1 MKQFRIRCSSLA
13 SIMADPV
20 AYPRDEMSDE
30 ELAALKTTSSKRTDA
45 QTEILD
51 AVMSRCLSEGA
62 KTHIHGLVRRHIYD
76 YQEPELGSKEI
87 RKGNAMEGAAINL
100 LSSVTGDILSKNE
113 RLFDDGI
120 LCGTPDTWSR
130 PTLYDTKVPF
140 TIESFPIVESIA
152 IRMAKD
158 AGYEWQGRGYTM
170 LLNES
175 GIPIEEF
182 SIAYMLMET
191 PSDLI
196 PPWETSDIHDIA
208 LFETPERRVTLA
220 RFQRDEAIEAR
231 IKVKCKSAQAYAM
244 QLIEQFERE
253 KAQ

>member
-1 MKQFRIRCSSLA
+1 
-13 SIMADPV
+13 MADPV
-20 AYPRDEMSDE
+20 AYPRDEMTGI
-30 ELAALKTTSSKRTDA
+30 ELDALKTTAAKRSPEQIA
-45 QTEILD
+45 LLD
-51 AVMSRCLSEGA
+51 DVMARSLSEGA
-62 KTHIHGLVRRHIYD
+62 KTHIHSLVRRHIYD
-76 YQEPELGSKEI
+76 YKESELGSKEI

-100 LSSVTGDILSKNE
+100 LSSVTGDILTKNE

-120 LCGTPDTWSR
+120 LCGTPDTWDSPR
-130 PTLYDTKVPF
+130 LYDTKVPF

-152 IRMAKD
+152 AKMAKA
-158 AGYEWQGRGYTM
+158 AGYEWQCRGYTM
-170 LLNES
+170 LLNED

-196 PPWETSDIHDIA
+196 PPWEQESGIHDVA

-220 RFQRDEAIEAR
+220 RFKRDQEIEKR